1 MSGLVE
7 YLFNS
12 LVHPKNTYEAG
23 VRQAILRGDVA
34 ELETLLGNGVLSAD
48 DALIA
53 QRALV
58 AMKSL
63 GPEGAQ
69 LLASRYGV
77 NYANTVNH
85 AFGQAKHNLGPL
97 AQEFGSPAQAFVQ
110 VQAAVDTTFAATGN
124 IPAAVQVGRFT
135 VQVRGAIMDGVANIR
150 TLFIP
155 K

>member
-1 MSGLVE
+1 M
-7 YLFNS
+7 
-12 LVHPKNTYEAG
+12 
-23 VRQAILRGDVA
+23 RGDA
-34 ELETLLGNGVLSAD
+34 QELRTLLGNGFLSAD

-53 QRALV
+53 QRALA
-58 AMKSL
+58 AMESL
-63 GPEGAQ
+63 GAEGAR

-85 AFGQAKHNLGPL
+85 AFGRAKHNLGPL
-97 AQEFGSPAQAFVQ
+97 AQEFGSPAQAFLQ
-110 VQAAVDTTFAATGN
+110 VQTAVDTAFAATGN

-135 VQVRGAIMDGVANIR
+135 VQVRGAIMDGAAHIR